1 MSVKY
6 NINLNKVTMAKFTT
20 VDQNGVVSIV
30 DIDTRIG
37 IVFKEGNSIREK
49 LIACMLPDHNDLK
62 FSTTV
67 EKINVVVE
75 ELIRHAEKR
84 FPQKKRKAKRKR

>member
-1 MSVKY
+1 
-6 NINLNKVTMAKFTT
+6 MAKFTT

-37 IVFKEGNSIREK
+37 IVFKEGNSLREK
-49 LIACMLPDHNDLK
+49 RIACVLPDHNDLK

-67 EKINVVVE
+67 EKNKRGGGGTDTARRETLPTEKEKSKEKEVV
-75 ELIRHAEKR
+75 IHR
-84 FPQKKRKAKRKR
+84 